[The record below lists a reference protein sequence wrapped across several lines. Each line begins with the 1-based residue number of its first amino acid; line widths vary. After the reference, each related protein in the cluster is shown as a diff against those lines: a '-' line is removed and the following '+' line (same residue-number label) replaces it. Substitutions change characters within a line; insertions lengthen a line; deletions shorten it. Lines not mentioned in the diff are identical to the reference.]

1 MEDTLVAQASV
12 LKSLLL
18 TDKFCWTFG
27 TLCRATHVANL
38 EESRLAKLAFENL
51 LELQADKNIQEHQ
64 EAELADFVNEI
75 ATADMA
81 VDSD

>member
-18 TDKFCWTFG
+18 TDKFCWTFS

-64 EAELADFVNEI
+64 EAELSEFFDGLARADH
-75 ATADMA
+75 TG
-81 VDSD
+81 DSD

>member
-1 MEDTLVAQASV
+1 MAQASL

-27 TLCRATHVANL
+27 TLCRATHDANL
-38 EESRLAKLAFENL
+38 EGSRCAKLAFENL

-64 EAELADFVNEI
+64 DAEMSEFFDEI
-75 ATADMA
+75 ARAGHID
-81 VDSD
+81 DSD

>member
-1 MEDTLVAQASV
+1 MEDALVAQSS
-12 LKSLLL
+12 LFKSLLL
-18 TDKFCWTFG
+18 TDKFCWTFN
-27 TLCRATHVANL
+27 TLCRATKLSNL
-38 EESRLAKLAFENL
+38 EESRQAKLAFDNL